1 MAHPA
6 LSIDEYLR
14 ERLVPVEGAIPHIR
28 GIEMFGNSILARPFC
43 VWPLPLS
50 GTGSPDTSDLSD
62 SWCGDSA

>member
-1 MAHPA
+1 
-6 LSIDEYLR
+6 
-14 ERLVPVEGAIPHIR
+14 LVPVEGAIPHIR
-28 GIEMFGNSILARPFC
+28 GIEMFGNSIRARPFC